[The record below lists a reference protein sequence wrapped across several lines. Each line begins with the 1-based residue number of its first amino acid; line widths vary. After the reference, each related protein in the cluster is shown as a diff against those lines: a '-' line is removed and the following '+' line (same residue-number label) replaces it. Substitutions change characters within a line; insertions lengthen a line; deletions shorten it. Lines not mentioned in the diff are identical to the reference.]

1 MGGPYR
7 TGDVERLLGLGE
19 HVLRYWER
27 ELPILSPARSPF
39 GRREWSESDI
49 ALLLRVRHLVKHRGL
64 GLAATMDVLIAERSG
79 ASAGAA
85 AALSEVRAALVSAYF
100 KSRALAEGL
109 DSRISALPARHP
121 SDPALTLTTL
131 MPTEVLH
138 ASPER

>member
-1 MGGPYR
+1 VGGPYR

-100 KSRALAEGL
+100 KSRALTERL
-109 DSRISALPARHP
+109 DSQILTLSVRHP
-121 SDPALTLTTL
+121 TAHAPDMTTLT
-131 MPTEVLH
+131 PTEVLH

>member
-49 ALLLRVRHLVKHRGL
+49 SLLLRVRHLVKDRGL
-64 GLAATMDVLIAERSG
+64 GLSATMDALIAERSG
-79 ASAGAA
+79 AGAA
-85 AALSEVRAALVSAYF
+85 AAASLAEVRAALVAAF
-100 KSRALAEGL
+100 FESRSLAERL
-109 DSRISALPARHP
+109 DASLSPPHARR
-121 SDPALTLTTL
+121 SQNDQRRDATT
-131 MPTEVLH
+131 P
-138 ASPER
+138 

>member
-49 ALLLRVRHLVKHRGL
+49 ALLLRVRHLVKDRGL
-64 GLAATMDVLIAERSG
+64 GLAATMDALIAERSG

-85 AALSEVRAALVSAYF
+85 ASLSEVRAALVSAYF
-100 KSRALAEGL
+100 ESHALSGRLLSGQPSLPMHKSIPPEV
-109 DSRISALPARHP
+109 SR
-121 SDPALTLTTL
+121 
-131 MPTEVLH
+131 

>member
-1 MGGPYR
+1 VGGPYR

-27 ELPILSPARSPF
+27 ELPILSPVRSPF

-49 ALLLRVRHLVKHRGL
+49 ALLLRVRHLVKDRGL
-64 GLAATMDVLIAERSG
+64 GLSATMDVLIAERSG

-85 AALSEVRAALVSAYF
+85 ASLSEVRAALVAAYF
-100 KSRALAEGL
+100 ESRALAGRL
-109 DSRISALPARHP
+109 APRIATPHIPA
-121 SDPALTLTTL
+121 ST
-131 MPTEVLH
+131 PTEVSR

>member
-49 ALLLRVRHLVKHRGL
+49 SLLLRVRHLVKDLGF
-64 GLAATMDVLIAERSG
+64 GLAATMDALIAERSG
-79 ASAGAA
+79 SAADIA
-85 AALSEVRAALVSAYF
+85 AALAELRAGLVSSYF
-100 KSRALAEGL
+100 ESRSLSERIASRSSANKNMEENHARAE
-109 DSRISALPARHP
+109 R
-121 SDPALTLTTL
+121 
-131 MPTEVLH
+131 
-138 ASPER
+138 

>member
-49 ALLLRVRHLVKHRGL
+49 SLLLRVRHLVKDRGL
-64 GLAATMDVLIAERSG
+64 GLAATMDALIAERSG
-79 ASAGAA
+79 SAADIA
-85 AALSEVRAALVSAYF
+85 AALAELRAGLVSSYF
-100 KSRALAEGL
+100 ESRSLAERL
-109 DSRISALPARHP
+109 ASRSPARKN
-121 SDPALTLTTL
+121 
-131 MPTEVLH
+131 TEESH
-138 ASPER
+138 ARPER

>member
-1 MGGPYR
+1 MSGPYR

-49 ALLLRVRHLVKHRGL
+49 ALLLRVRHLVKDRGL
-64 GLAATMDVLIAERSG
+64 GLAATMEVLITERSG
-79 ASAGAA
+79 AGAGAA
-85 AALSEVRAALVSAYF
+85 ASLSEIRAGLVAAF
-100 KSRALAEGL
+100 FESRALAERL
-109 DSRISALPARHP
+109 SILISDIHK
-121 SDPALTLTTL
+121 LTMKSTSA
-131 MPTEVLH
+131 PTEVTH

>member
-49 ALLLRVRHLVKHRGL
+49 SLLLRVRHLVKDRGL
-64 GLAATMDVLIAERSG
+64 GLSATMDVLIAERSG
-79 ASAGAA
+79 ASAGTA

-100 KSRALAEGL
+100 ESRALAGRLTL
-109 DSRISALPARHP
+109 DILSHHI
-121 SDPALTLTTL
+121 PALSS
-131 MPTEVLH
+131 TEVPH

>member
-49 ALLLRVRHLVKHRGL
+49 SLLLRVRHLVKDRGL
-64 GLAATMDVLIAERSG
+64 GLAATMDALIAERSG
-79 ASAGAA
+79 SAADVA
-85 AALSEVRAALVSAYF
+85 AALAELRAGLVSSYF
-100 KSRALAEGL
+100 ESRSLAERL
-109 DSRISALPARHP
+109 ASRSPANKNMEE
-121 SDPALTLTTL
+121 S
-131 MPTEVLH
+131 H
-138 ASPER
+138 ARPER